1 MVAYSF
7 QRRFVNPIR
16 AGFGL
21 DPLPDFPPAAGPKRH
36 TIRSPRV
43 RGHAHEGQPL
53 ELFFAQRTRACFLIA
68 RAVCTGVA
76 PITLVF
82 DADPEAEGVISPG
95 FGIMEWGYDSLDA
108 FAVGD
113 GFKDWAELKNF
124 WTVERGSA
132 EFAFKGNIIF
142 WEANQTEEHRCAA

>member
-16 AGFGL
+16 MGL
-21 DPLPDFPPAAGPKRH
+21 GLEPLADFPPAAGPKRH
-36 TIRSPRV
+36 TIRSPRE
-43 RGHAHEGQPL
+43 RGHAREGQNM
-53 ELFFAQRTRACFLIA
+53 ELFFAQRTRHCFLIA
-68 RAVCTGVA
+68 RAVCTCVE

-82 DADPEAEGVISPG
+82 DNEPEGEGVIGPG
-95 FGIMEWGYDSLDA
+95 LGIQQWGYDSLDA

-113 GFKDWAELKNF
+113 GFASWAELKNF

-142 WEANQTEEHRCAA
+142 WESTEQTTRLAA

>member
-16 AGFGL
+16 VGLGL
-21 DPLPDFPPAAGPKRH
+21 DPLARFPPAHGPKRH
-36 TIRSPRV
+36 TIRAPRL
-43 RGHAHEGQPL
+43 RDHAREGQRL
-53 ELFFAQRTRACFLIA
+53 QLYFAQRTQHCFLIA
-68 RAVCTGVA
+68 HTVCIGVA

-82 DADPEAEGVISPG
+82 DSDPESEGVISPG
-95 FGIMEWGYDSLDA
+95 LGIMEWGYASLDA

-113 GFKDWAELKNF
+113 GFESWAALRQF
-124 WTVERGSA
+124 WLVERGCD

-142 WEANQTEEHRCAA
+142 WETNNR